1 MRGNGESSEAL
12 EEKEQR
18 SKEKKGEIWQLNG
31 MGYVGF
37 NPGKKEEMNGKTR
50 QIQINFGV

>member
-1 MRGNGESSEAL
+1 MRENGESSEAL

-31 MGYVGF
+31 MGYAGF

>member
-18 SKEKKGEIWQLNG
+18 SKEKKEIWQLNG